1 MASMK
6 KLTRREEEIMRYFW
20 QKGPLFVRELRALY
34 PDPKPHFN
42 TLSTFVRNLE
52 AEGFLNHNDYGPT
65 YQYYAIVTEDEY
77 KKQSL
82 SNIIDKYFGNSYMN
96 VVSAFVDEN
105 KISVDELKELVAKV
119 ESLKRK

>member
-1 MASMK
+1 M
-6 KLTRREEEIMRYFW
+6 
-20 QKGPLFVRELRALY
+20 
-34 PDPKPHFN
+34 
-42 TLSTFVRNLE
+42 
-52 AEGFLNHNDYGPT
+52 
-65 YQYYAIVTEDEY
+65 TEDEY

-82 SNIIDKYFGNSYMN
+82 SNIIDKYFGNSYMI